1 MGLGLLFQTLGSPCQ
16 SSRSISQESRCNP
29 EAQLCA
35 ATAAAPNI
43 TARGGISSALAS
55 WNLGKTSY
63 VERITEIQSYN
74 KPRHGRL
81 GGTAAIHWMLQCRG
95 GPWKSTVQDTGQA
108 SHADGHLPLANPRS
122 LRLSSQGTGFIKHWC
137 LGAGISSST
146 WAPYCGHR
154 NTGTRCTSAERSRSS
169 ARGFLPVESSTVW
182 PSRFKSLFNPSLS
195 CNLSFWD
202 SIVSGPNWEAI
213 HCFSYLKNPI
223 PRLHTSEM
231 GICSWRL
238 LNFFKI

>member
-35 ATAAAPNI
+35 ATAAAPKI

-63 VERITEIQSYN
+63 VERITEMQSYN

-95 GPWKSTVQDTGQA
+95 RTVRINRPGYRPGLPCGWTSSTGQPA
-108 SHADGHLPLANPRS
+108 VPEAVFPGN
-122 LRLSSQGTGFIKHWC
+122 RLHQTLVFRGRNKQLYVGTILWSQKHWYRVHVC
-137 LGAGISSST
+137 REKQKQCQRVSACGILNRL
-146 WAPYCGHR
+146 A
-154 NTGTRCTSAERSRSS
+154 
-169 ARGFLPVESSTVW
+169 
-182 PSRFKSLFNPSLS
+182 
-195 CNLSFWD
+195 
-202 SIVSGPNWEAI
+202 
-213 HCFSYLKNPI
+213 LKV
-223 PRLHTSEM
+223 
-231 GICSWRL
+231 
-238 LNFFKI
+238 